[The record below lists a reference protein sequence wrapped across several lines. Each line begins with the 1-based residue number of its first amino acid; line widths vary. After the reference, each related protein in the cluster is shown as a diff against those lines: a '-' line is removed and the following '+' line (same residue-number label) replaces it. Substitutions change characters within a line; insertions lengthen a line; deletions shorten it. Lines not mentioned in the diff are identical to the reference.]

1 MEDNKMRKLI
11 TYFSMVI
18 SAALLGVSTV
28 SAGEIPETQVTVIG
42 TNSTVRHAVI
52 PEKRFWSETLPK
64 ITNGKITA
72 NYNNMDLMGIKGFQV
87 LRLLKAGVTDFGSSD
102 VSKLAGD
109 NAAFEGCDLAGL
121 ALDVNAARAICD
133 AWKPTMDRIMQ
144 KQFNTKLLA
153 TGANPPQVFWCRDP
167 INQLSDLK
175 GRKIRV
181 FNKTMSDF
189 VNAVGGTTISM
200 AFAEVVPALQRGVV
214 DCAVTGTTSGN
225 SAGWTEVSDYI
236 YPMYL
241 GWSVGFQGVNL
252 DSWNRLGPDA
262 QGALIDGFKLLE
274 DDLWAT
280 VAVSASQAD
289 NCNTG
294 KDPCDY
300 GKKAKMTIAPVKDA
314 DKGLHKELMENV
326 VLVEWGKRCGKD
338 CVVEWNNTIGKVVGM
353 AIPIDKI

>member
-1 MEDNKMRKLI
+1 MKRFAA
-11 TYFSMVI
+11 YI
-18 SAALLGVSTV
+18 STVAGALLLTGSMA
-28 SAGEIPETQVTVIG
+28 SAGGIPETTVTVIG
-42 TNSTVRHAVI
+42 TNSTVRHQAT
-52 PEKRFWSETLPK
+52 PENRFWHETLPK

-87 LRLLKAGVTDFGSSD
+87 LRLLKAGVTDFATSD

-121 ALDVNAARAICD
+121 ALDVNAARALCD

-144 KQFNTKLLA
+144 EQFNTKLLA
-153 TGANPPQVFWCRDP
+153 TGANPPKVFWCRDP

-225 SAGWTEVSDYI
+225 SAGWTEVSDYL

-241 GWSVGFQGVNL
+241 GWAVGFQGVNL
-252 DSWNRLGPDA
+252 DSWNRLGPEA
-262 QGALIDGFKLLE
+262 QAVLTDGFKLFE
-274 DDLWAT
+274 DDLWAAT
-280 VAVSASQAD
+280 AVSTAQAD

-300 GKKAKMTIAPVKDA
+300 GKKAKMTIAPVKA
-314 DKGLHKELMENV
+314 SDKGLHKELMENV
-326 VLVEWGKRCGKD
+326 VLVEWGKRCGKE
-338 CVVEWNNTIGKVVGM
+338 CVVEWNNTVGKVAGM
-353 AIPIDKI
+353 TIPLDKI